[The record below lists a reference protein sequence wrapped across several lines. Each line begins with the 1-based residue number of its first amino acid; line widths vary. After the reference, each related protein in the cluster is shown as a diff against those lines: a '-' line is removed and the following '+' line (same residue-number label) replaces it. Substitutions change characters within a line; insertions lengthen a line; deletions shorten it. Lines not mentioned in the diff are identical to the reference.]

1 MSPLSYG
8 IDPCG
13 KSNKIWRTK
22 QTEIQIWKQILN
34 SKRIWQKRKNEK
46 NEFLEHSLSS
56 KCLISAVQWPSHNRI
71 TLDQYKSDNNNQ
83 IFNQIFKKNLAKT
96 EKKFKQ
102 LIVES
107 FFKFKNVYFGQNSG
121 HRRITLDQYKS
132 DINIS
137 MIACIIRL
145 SLFTAHVQ

>member
-1 MSPLSYG
+1 MSPLSCG

-56 KCLISAVQWPSHNRI
+56 KCLISAVVQWPSHNRI

-96 EKKFKQ
+96 EKKFKKW
-102 LIVES
+102 IVECL
-107 FFKFKNVYFGQNSG
+107 KNVYFGQNSG
-121 HRRITLDQYKS
+121 HRRITPDQYKS
-132 DINIS
+132 GINNS

-145 SLFTAHVQ
+145 FLCTAHVQ